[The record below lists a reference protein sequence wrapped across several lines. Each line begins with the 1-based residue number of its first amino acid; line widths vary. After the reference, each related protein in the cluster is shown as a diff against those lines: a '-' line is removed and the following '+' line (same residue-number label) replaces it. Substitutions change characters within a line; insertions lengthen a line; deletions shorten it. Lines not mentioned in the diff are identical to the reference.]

1 MVTICNYQV
10 TEKLYES
17 QNSIVYRGYREN
29 ESQSVILKML
39 KDVYPSP
46 ERIARFKR
54 EFETTK
60 SLDIEGV
67 ADVYSLESDQNR
79 WVMTVEDFGGES
91 LIGLTK
97 NIKLS
102 IGDFLGI
109 AIEITEIIGQV
120 HQRYIT
126 HKDINPANIIF
137 NPTTHQIKLIDFG
150 ISAAI
155 SRENIPLG
163 NPDKLEGTLPY
174 LSPEQTGRMNRSVDY
189 RTDFYS
195 LGVTFY
201 QLLTGQLPF
210 ISNNAIEWVHSHIAK
225 QPIPPHQ
232 LNPEIPQPVSEIILK
247 LMAKNAEDRY
257 QSAYGL
263 KADLEECYNQW
274 CSNKRINEFNLGRQD
289 VCDRFQIAQKLY
301 GRETEINTLLA
312 GFARVC
318 EGSSELML
326 VCGYSGIGKSAL
338 VREVYKP
345 ITQQQGYFIV
355 GKFDQFQRD
364 IPYDALVQALRSLVQ
379 QLLTESEAQIA
390 EWRNKLLAAL
400 RENGQLI
407 VDVIPELELIIGA
420 QPTVPEVSPTE
431 AQNRFN
437 LVFQNFIR
445 VFTQPEHPLVIF
457 LDDLQW
463 ADRASL
469 QLIKLLMTAPDNH
482 YLFVIGAYRD
492 NEVSEAHPLMLTIDE
507 IQKAKEI
514 VNFIQLSALDLPNI
528 NQLIADAT
536 KCLPQQSLPLAE
548 LILAKTNGN
557 PFFINEFL
565 EALYKEQ
572 LLKFDFDRGS
582 WQWNLE
588 QIQARNITDNVV
600 ELMTD
605 RAKKIAEETKQVLKL
620 AACIG
625 NQYDLQTLA
634 IVSQKSAQETA
645 KNLWPAIV
653 EGLILPLSDAY
664 KPIELDVDGWEEK
677 VNVKY
682 KFAHDRI
689 QQAVYSLIPPTEKQ
703 AVHWQVGK
711 LLLQNTP
718 LDKQEQKIFDL
729 VNQLNWGLD
738 LIEAQ
743 KERSELARL
752 NLIAGKRA
760 KASSAYKS
768 ASHYLQIGL
777 KLLDKNSWQEQYDL
791 GLDLYVEAAEAAY
804 LNDEFEQTEAL
815 AKVVQKY
822 AKTVSDKLKVYQV
835 RIRAYCNNNHQL
847 LQAVNIGREILD
859 LLGVHLPKK
868 PSKAD
873 TSLALEKAKSAW
885 SGKKPSELINLPA
898 MSDPEKL
905 AAIAILSELIH
916 PTYEAFPQLLPFIA
930 SNMVGL
936 SIEYGNTALSAQGYA
951 AYGMILCGMMLDL
964 DAGYEFG
971 QLALNLVERFNAK
984 ELKCW
989 VTFQVNAFTIPWKKH
1004 FIEVF
1009 QPSLESYQIGLETG
1023 DLQYAVFG
1031 AYTYCYHAYWMGK
1044 ELGWLEREIAKY
1056 SQGMAQINQKHVQSY
1071 QDRYWQ
1077 VVLNLMGESNNSWH
1091 LVGTKYDEEKML
1103 QIITESND
1111 IYSIFEIYLQRLT
1124 LCYLFK
1130 NLDIAIETAPI
1141 AEKYVGGAL
1150 STILVVC
1157 FYFYDS
1163 LVRLAV
1169 CEESQ
1174 KIKQKQHLKKVNA
1187 NQKKMEVW
1195 AHHAPMN
1202 FLHKFYLV
1210 EAERARVL
1218 EKNTEARE
1226 YYDRAISLA
1235 QENQYLNE
1243 EALANELA
1251 GKFYLAKGQ
1260 NHVARHYLQDAH
1272 YAYQRWGAQAKVKD
1286 LEERYPQFLAQT
1298 ISGFPH
1304 TTLTISTTT
1313 SGESLQRNLDFS
1325 SVLKASQMVSS
1336 EIVLEKLLAKLMKI
1350 AIENAGAQRSFLI
1363 LPSPTKPENEEINW
1377 AIEAEAA
1384 VEGDRMTILQSIP
1397 IDSVDAAT
1405 GVSLLSTAIVHYVA
1419 RSQENVVLNN
1429 ATEEGQFTGDAYI
1442 LATQPKSILCT
1453 PLLDRGKLAGIIY
1466 LENNLAIGAFTPERV
1481 ETLTIIA
1488 AQAAISIENATLYEQ
1503 LEDYNRTL
1511 EQKVEERT
1519 NELSHTLDILKAT
1532 QAELVIENALLRSAE
1547 EPQSYNY
1554 QVGGSLPIDA
1564 PTYVVRSADRYLYKA
1579 LRLGQLCYIL
1589 NTRQMGKSSLRV
1601 QIMKRLQ
1608 SEGFVCT
1615 AIDVSTISN
1624 SQTTLEQWYAGLAYL
1639 LASGFNLLDK
1649 VNIRTWW
1656 RERDFLSSVQRL
1668 SEFINEVLL
1677 TVISEKIII
1686 FIDEIDSVLDLQFD
1700 SSALFGIIRTCYNK
1714 RADSSDYQRLNFVLL
1729 GVATPSQLIQ
1739 DRNRTPFNVGQAVQ
1753 LNGFQAHEAQP
1764 LLQGLTQ
1771 RVSNPQTLLNEVI
1784 AWTGGQPFLTQKVC
1798 QLICSSEASIP
1809 TNDEAAYVEG
1819 LVRSHIIEDW
1829 ESQDQPEH
1837 LRTIRDRILSDK
1849 QRAIELLQLYREIL
1863 DRGQVLAVD
1872 SLAETDLIM
1881 SGLVVKKGD
1890 YLQVNNR
1897 IYELIF
1903 DARWVQKYI

>member
-39 KDVYPSP
+39 KEVYPSP

-60 SLDIEGV
+60 SLDIPGV
-67 ADVYSLESDQNR
+67 VDVYSLETDQNR
-79 WVMTVEDFGGES
+79 WVMAVEDFGGES
-91 LIGLTK
+91 LKRLIQNLQ
-97 NIKLS
+97 LS
-102 IGDFLGI
+102 IPDLLQI
-109 AIEITEIIGQV
+109 VIEVTEIIGQV
-120 HQRYIT
+120 HQRYII
-126 HKDINPANIIF
+126 HKDINPANIVF
-137 NPTTHQIKLIDFG
+137 SPKTHQVKLIDFG
-150 ISAAI
+150 ISASI
-155 SRENIPLG
+155 PRENIPLG
-163 NPDKLEGTLPY
+163 NPNKLEGTLPY

-201 QLLTGQLPF
+201 QILTGELPF
-210 ISNNAIEWVHSHIAK
+210 KGNNAIDWVHSHIAK
-225 QPIPPHQ
+225 QPIPPHE

-274 CSNKRINEFNLGRQD
+274 YSNRCISEFKLGQQD

-301 GRETEINTLLA
+301 GREAEINTLLA

-318 EGSSELML
+318 QGSSEMML

-345 ITQQQGYFIV
+345 ITQQQGYFIA

-364 IPYDALVQALRSLVQ
+364 IPYHALVQALRSLVQ

-390 EWRNKLLAAL
+390 EWRNQVLAAL

-407 VDVIPELELIIGA
+407 VDVIPEVELIIGP
-420 QPTVPEVSPTE
+420 QPAVPEVSPTE

-469 QLIKLLMTAPDNH
+469 QLIQLMMIAPDNH

-492 NEVSEAHPLMLTIDE
+492 NEVSEAHPLMLTIDA

-514 VNFIQLSALDLPNI
+514 VNFIHLSVLDLRNI
-528 NQLIADAT
+528 NQLIVDAI
-536 KCLPQQSLPLAE
+536 KCLPPQSLPLAE
-548 LILAKTNGN
+548 LVLTKTNGN

-565 EALYKEQ
+565 DSLYTEK
-572 LLKFDFDRGS
+572 LLKFDFNRRC

-605 RAKKIAEETKQVLKL
+605 KAKKIAEETQKILKL

-634 IVSQKSAQETA
+634 IVSQKTPQATA
-645 KNLWPAIV
+645 KNLWPAIA

-664 KPIELDVDGWEEK
+664 KLIELDVEGWEEK
-677 VNVKY
+677 VNVEY

-689 QQAVYSLIPPTEKQ
+689 QQAVYSLIPQTEKQ
-703 AVHWQVGK
+703 VVHWQIGK
-711 LLLQNTP
+711 LLLQNTTV
-718 LDKQEQKIFDL
+718 DKQEQKIFDL
-729 VNQLNWGLD
+729 VNQLNWGLEF
-738 LIEAQ
+738 IHEQ
-743 KERSELARL
+743 KERYELARL

-760 KASSAYKS
+760 KASSAYRS
-768 ASHYLQIGL
+768 ASNYLQIGL
-777 KLLDKNSWQEQYDL
+777 KLLGKNSWQDQYDL
-791 GLDLYVEAAEAAY
+791 SLALYVEAAEAAY
-804 LNDEFEQTEAL
+804 LNDEFEETEAL
-815 AKVVQKY
+815 AKGVQKH

-859 LLGVHLPKK
+859 LLGVQVPKK
-868 PSKAD
+868 PRKAD
-873 TSLALEKAKSAW
+873 TSLALEKVKSAW
-885 SGKKPSELINLPA
+885 SGKNPSELIDLPL
-898 MSDPEKL
+898 MTDPEKL

-916 PTYEAFPQLLPFIA
+916 PAYEAFPQLLPFIA

-951 AYGMILCGMMLDL
+951 AYGMILCGMVLDL

-989 VTFQVNAFTIPWKKH
+989 VNFQVNAFTIPWKKH
-1004 FIEVF
+1004 FVEVL
-1009 QPSLESYQIGLETG
+1009 QPSVEAYQIGLETG

-1031 AYTYCYHAYWMGK
+1031 AYNYCYHAYWMGK
-1044 ELGWLEREIAKY
+1044 ELEWLEREIAKY

-1077 VVLNLMGESNNSWH
+1077 VVLNLRGESQNPCR
-1091 LVGTKYDEEKML
+1091 LVGTKYDAEKML
-1103 QIITESND
+1103 PIIIESGD
-1111 IYSIFEIYLQRLT
+1111 IYSVLEIYLQRLVFD
-1124 LCYLFK
+1124 YLFQHFET
-1130 NLDIAIETAPI
+1130 AIESADK
-1141 AEKYVGGAL
+1141 AEENLKGAL
-1150 STILVVC
+1150 SIIAVAI

-1163 LVRLAV
+1163 LARLAIFS
-1169 CEESQ
+1169 EISNTQ
-1174 KIKQKQHLKKVNA
+1174 QKQILKKVNS
-1187 NQKKMEVW
+1187 NQKKMQVW

-1218 EKNTEARE
+1218 GKNTEARE
-1226 YYDRAISLA
+1226 YYDRAIALA

-1251 GKFYLAKGQ
+1251 GKFYLAQGQ

-1286 LEERYPQFLAQT
+1286 LEERYPQFLAQAL
-1298 ISGFPH
+1298 SGAVH
-1304 TTLTISTTT
+1304 TTVTTSTTT
-1313 SGESLQRNLDFS
+1313 RGDNWQGSLDFS
-1325 SVLKASQMVSS
+1325 SVLKASQMVSG

-1350 AIENAGAQRSFLI
+1350 AIANGGAEKGFLI
-1363 LPSPTKPENEEINW
+1363 LDKGGHW
-1377 AIEAEAA
+1377 VIESEAA
-1384 VEGDRMTILQSIP
+1384 VESDRITIMQSIP
-1397 IDSVDAAT
+1397 VDSVDRAT
-1405 GVSLLSTAIVHYVA
+1405 GIPLLSTAIVNYVA
-1419 RSQENVVLNN
+1419 RSHENVVLNN
-1429 ATEEGQFTGDAYI
+1429 ATKEGQFTRDFYI
-1442 LATQPKSILCT
+1442 TTTQPKSILCT
-1453 PLLDRGKLAGIIY
+1453 PLLNQGKLDGILY
-1466 LENNLAIGAFTPERV
+1466 LENNLASGAFTSERV
-1481 ETLTIIA
+1481 ETLKIIA
-1488 AQAAISIENATLYEQ
+1488 AQAAISIENANLYEK

-1511 EQKVEERT
+1511 EQKVEDRTAQLAQANAEILSLNER
-1519 NELSHTLDILKAT
+1519 LKVENLRMS
-1532 QAELVIENALLRSAE
+1532 AELDVTRRLQQMILPQHQELESIAGLEIAAFM
-1547 EPQSYNY
+1547 EPADE
-1554 QVGGSLPIDA
+1554 VGGDYYDVLNHGGKVTIGIGDVTGHGLESGVLMIMAQTAIRTLFTHKETDPVKLLQTVNQTLFDNVERMNSGKNMSLSLLEYRDNTLLLSGQHEEVI
-1564 PTYVVRSADRYLYKA
+1564 VVRSSGEVEHIDTMDLGFPIALEADIADFIATTEIQLNSGDVVVLYTDGITEAFDMNRDQYGIEPVIKVVA
-1579 LRLGQLCYIL
+1579 LNRE
-1589 NTRQMGKSSLRV
+1589 
-1601 QIMKRLQ
+1601 Q
-1608 SEGFVCT
+1608 S
-1615 AIDVSTISN
+1615 A
-1624 SQTTLEQWYAGLAYL
+1624 A
-1639 LASGFNLLDK
+1639 
-1649 VNIRTWW
+1649 
-1656 RERDFLSSVQRL
+1656 
-1668 SEFINEVLL
+1668 
-1677 TVISEKIII
+1677 
-1686 FIDEIDSVLDLQFD
+1686 EI
-1700 SSALFGIIRTCYNK
+1700 K
-1714 RADSSDYQRLNFVLL
+1714 
-1729 GVATPSQLIQ
+1729 
-1739 DRNRTPFNVGQAVQ
+1739 QAVIDDVRRYI
-1753 LNGFQAHEAQP
+1753 GE
-1764 LLQGLTQ
+1764 
-1771 RVSNPQTLLNEVI
+1771 
-1784 AWTGGQPFLTQKVC
+1784 QKVFDD
-1798 QLICSSEASIP
+1798 I
-1809 TNDEAAYVEG
+1809 T
-1819 LVRSHIIEDW
+1819 
-1829 ESQDQPEH
+1829 
-1837 LRTIRDRILSDK
+1837 
-1849 QRAIELLQLYREIL
+1849 
-1863 DRGQVLAVD
+1863 
-1872 SLAETDLIM
+1872 
-1881 SGLVVKKGD
+1881 LVVIK
-1890 YLQVNNR
+1890 
-1897 IYELIF
+1897 
-1903 DARWVQKYI
+1903 QK